1 MAKLTK
7 NSYKR
12 KVILFGVLLF
22 MSIAL
27 ISTGFA
33 AWIMS
38 TNANYEDDGNVSVGT
53 VTDGSIKL
61 TDVALSTDS
70 IKFEPLEEDTTGRVR
85 NDGTNF
91 ESLQIVVTGKVSP
104 RDILGELTIELQME
118 EKVKTALQA
127 AADKNYIILPECAN
141 SAVDLKT
148 LGDACTEN
156 EEGGYDF
163 TYTIE
168 FKWGSFF
175 QNLNPGEYY
184 DENETGTK
192 VSDEEVKKIL
202 KELRATIYGYDV
214 DASDEIINAAV
225 GPTFKVVINAR
236 AN

>member
-1 MAKLTK
+1 MAKLTR

-38 TNANYEDDGNVSVGT
+38 TNANHESDGNVSVGT
-53 VTDGSIKL
+53 VTDGAIKL
-61 TDVALSTDS
+61 TDVSLSTTS
-70 IKFEPLEEDTTGRVR
+70 IKFEPLKEDTTGRVR
-85 NDGTNF
+85 YDGTNF
-91 ESLQIVVTGKVSP
+91 ESLKIVVTGKVSS

-118 EKVKTALQA
+118 ENVKQALKA
-127 AADKNYIILPECAN
+127 ATDKNYIILPECAS

-148 LGDACTEN
+148 VDGACTEN
-156 EEGGYDF
+156 EDGGYDF

-168 FKWGSFF
+168 FKWGTFF
-175 QNLNPGEYY
+175 NNLNPGQYY
-184 DENETGTK
+184 DEDGEGTK
-192 VSDEEVKKIL
+192 VSDEDVKKIL
-202 KELRATIYGYDV
+202 KDLRATIYGYDA
-214 DASDEIINAAV
+214 DASEEIITGAT